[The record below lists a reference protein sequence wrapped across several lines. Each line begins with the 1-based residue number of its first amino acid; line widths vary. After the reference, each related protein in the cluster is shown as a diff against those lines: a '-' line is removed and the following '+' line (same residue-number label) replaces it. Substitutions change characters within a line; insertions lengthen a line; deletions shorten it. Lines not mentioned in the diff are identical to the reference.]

1 MRKII
6 ILPLFVAFLMV
17 SCSDN
22 NSSSVIEEPAGSA
35 QYVIENQSN
44 RDLKVV
50 FTKSPQLNSEIDT
63 TSTIV
68 SKTAEI
74 IFEDGII
81 GVNPKPSDSFSKI
94 EFYKT
99 SDISSPV
106 YAINQIND
114 EQWRIVSKDYG
125 ESGYGLTIYE
135 LSITDNQIQ

>member
-1 MRKII
+1 MRKITI
-6 ILPLFVAFLMV
+6 YLLLLAFLFV
-17 SCSDN
+17 SCSEN
-22 NSSSVIEEPAGSA
+22 NSGSLIEEPSGSA

-44 RDLKVV
+44 SDLKVV

-63 TSTIV
+63 SGTIA

-99 SDISSPV
+99 SDISSPAYV
-106 YAINQIND
+106 IDQIND

-135 LSITDNQIQ
+135 LSISDDQLQ